1 MRLNFSYVS
10 LALVTSSA
18 DTGVGCS
25 RLYLKRSTSLPFST
39 GVSLI
44 GLAIINTYLCEISWA
59 KVRKI
64 IQKTTF
70 GEDINTIS
78 TQKCAFC
85 QEERYI
91 EDGNSPRR
99 QFNSIKRTKSPVM
112 EGSRYQNRRNTL
124 CGCLGGKFGIL

>member
-44 GLAIINTYLCEISWA
+44 GLAIINTYLCEISGA

-78 TQKCAFC
+78 DTNT
-85 QEERYI
+85 I
-91 EDGNSPRR
+91 
-99 QFNSIKRTKSPVM
+99 QFVKRSVILRM
-112 EGSRYQNRRNTL
+112 
-124 CGCLGGKFGIL
+124 GIVPNNH